1 MNRKTFL
8 KRAFQNVI
16 KPVAL
21 AAVVYFCVT
30 FLITAIKQNQLTNLL
45 IILIGG
51 FLLFAVASLAGTF
64 TARWRQKIYLRL
76 SQKVKFYLKVTG
88 RVIDYAAVM
97 ALGVLLY
104 KFLEK
109 DLIGASIFITILF
122 FSKIVEVISQEKVKA
137 RY

>member
-1 MNRKTFL
+1 MDRKTFL
-8 KRAFQNVI
+8 KKVFRNIV

-21 AAVVYFCVT
+21 ATVIYFCVT

-45 IILIGG
+45 IVLVGG
-51 FLLFAVASLAGTF
+51 FILFAVVSLAGTF
-64 TARWRQKIYLRL
+64 TAKLRRKIYLRL
-76 SQKVKFYLKVTG
+76 SQKVRLYLKVAG

-109 DLIGASIFITILF
+109 DLIGASLFIAFLF
-122 FSKIVEVISQEKVKA
+122 SSKIIEVIRQEKVKTQ
-137 RY
+137 Y